1 MSERLRIVSLWSV
14 RCGLVCRSRAV
25 FWLRFS
31 LGSLSRF
38 FSSLDLRLA
47 CSSCTPCSMRTGH
60 PLVGSPCSERS
71 CACQALSSSL
81 RQAILIRG
89 SPCPQPGC
97 RWNHPARRTSPPCHR
112 QSTSPLPSVSGLRT
126 TSPPPAKR
134 SLSPHPHPL
143 LARHR
148 AASQPPPP
156 AVRTPSA
163 CLLVAVLSFQGG
175 DQTPLLPPELRT
187 SRGPRLRAA
196 SVAT

>member
-126 TSPPPAKR
+126 PP
-134 SLSPHPHPL
+134 SL
-143 LARHR
+143 
-148 AASQPPPP
+148 P

-163 CLLVAVLSFQGG
+163 CLLVAVLSFQDG